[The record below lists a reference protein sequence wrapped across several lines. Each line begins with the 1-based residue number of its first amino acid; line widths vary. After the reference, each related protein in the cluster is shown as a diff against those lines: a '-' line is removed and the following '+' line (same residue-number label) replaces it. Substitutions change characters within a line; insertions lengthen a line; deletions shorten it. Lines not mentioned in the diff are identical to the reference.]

1 MQLGAKSMK
10 SLHFGRYPLSSLA
23 VAASLAGCAGSQPPI
38 SAASAAALPQVVL
51 QFSQYVKGG
60 GSWAMYTDTGYLQGI
75 VRLQQDY
82 WVANG
87 YMSNA
92 LSRFTPKG
100 KLTTF
105 EIGYSPLEM
114 VSDGRGNLWFDVATS
129 LQTIV
134 RFNMQSSKL
143 AAFTLTDD
151 TAGGIMLGKD
161 GNIWFV
167 EVQHVGKLTPA
178 GKLTEYPTPQTEGGS
193 GIAWGEDGLVWFVT
207 YSATDRAYV
216 LTSLNPKTA
225 EVSASN
231 AVATSSGLAIVAA
244 PDGSIWHGITGSPM
258 YLARFDPKT
267 KTTRMYRGPVNFSF
281 SPCPGA
287 MTLAAD
293 GSIWYA
299 SQRLSGTRF
308 DKRVVGGGFV
318 RFDMNAKQ
326 FTTYA
331 SPKGYGWN
339 CELVTGSNGTVWG
352 TSGGAVTV
360 LRATRE

>member
-1 MQLGAKSMK
+1 MK
-10 SLHFGRYPLSSLA
+10 MDFGRYPLGSV
-23 VAASLAGCAGSQPPI
+23 VAAALLAGCAGSQPQI
-38 SAASAAALPQVVL
+38 DARMGAVASPRDVSHFPQRVD
-51 QFSQYVKGG
+51 GR
-60 GSWAMYTDTGYLQGI
+60 GSWTMYTDTGYPQGI

-87 YMSNA
+87 YMSGS
-92 LSRFTPKG
+92 LSRITPKG

-105 EIGYSPLEM
+105 EVGYSPLEM
-114 VSDGRGNLWFDVATS
+114 VSDGRGNLWFNVAIS

-134 RFNMQSSKL
+134 RFNVRSSKV
-143 AAFTLTDD
+143 AAFALTDA

-216 LTSLNPKTA
+216 LTSLNPKNGA
-225 EVSASN
+225 VSASN
-231 AVATSSGLAIVAA
+231 AVATSDGLAIVATA
-244 PDGSIWHGITGSPM
+244 DGSIWHGITGSPL

-267 KTTRMYRGPVNFSF
+267 KTTTMYKGPLNFSF
-281 SPCPGA
+281 SPCPGG
-287 MTLAAD
+287 MTLAPD

-299 SQRLSGTRF
+299 SQRLRGTGF
-308 DKRVVGGGFV
+308 DKLVVGGGFV
-318 RFDMNAKQ
+318 RFDVNAKQ
-326 FTTYA
+326 FTAYA
-331 SPKGYGWN
+331 SPKGYAWN
-339 CELVTGSNGTVWG
+339 CELVSGSNGTVWG
-352 TSGGAVTV
+352 TAGGDVTV
-360 LRATRE
+360 LQGLRGSV

>member
-1 MQLGAKSMK
+1 MK
-10 SLHFGRYPLSSLA
+10 ILNLDRYALRSFA
-23 VAASLAGCAGSQPPI
+23 VAALLAGCAGSQPPI
-38 SAASAAALPQVVL
+38 STPMSAAVSPQAVLNLP
-51 QFSQYVKGG
+51 QYVKGG
-60 GSWAMYTDTGYLQGI
+60 AWWAMYADTGYLQGI
-75 VRLQQDY
+75 VRVQQDY

-92 LSRFTPKG
+92 LSRFTSKG
-100 KLTTF
+100 KPTTF

-114 VSDGRGNLWFDVATS
+114 VSDGRGNLWFNIAIS

-143 AAFTLTDD
+143 TTFALTDD

-161 GNIWFV
+161 GDIWFV

-207 YSATDRAYV
+207 YSATDRGYV
-216 LTSLNPKTA
+216 LTSLNPKTG

-231 AVATSSGLAIVAA
+231 AIATSSGLAIVAA
-244 PDGSIWHGITGSPM
+244 ADGSIWHGITGSPM

-267 KTTRMYRGPVNFSF
+267 QTTKMYKGPVNFSF
-281 SPCPGA
+281 SPCPGS
-287 MTLAAD
+287 MTLASD

-299 SQRLSGTRF
+299 SQRLSGPRY

-318 RFDMNAKQ
+318 HFDMNAKK

-331 SPKGYGWN
+331 SPKGYNWN
-339 CELVTGSNGTVWG
+339 CELVTASNGTVWG
-352 TSGGAVTV
+352 TSSNAVTV
-360 LRATRE
+360 LRGPRGSD